1 MYVVSFLFERDRQ
14 IGMEEG
20 LVDWKE
26 YYLNVELYNT
36 DLEKRIYVG
45 FFKEGKGENH
55 LAPGTA
61 EEDLQSFAQ
70 KVSTHFILL
79 IITYPLECYS
89 KFNSIQ
95 VLL

>member
-1 MYVVSFLFERDRQ
+1 MAGDIIGFTNERR
-14 IGMEEG
+14 
-20 LVDWKE
+20 
-26 YYLNVELYNT
+26 
-36 DLEKRIYVG
+36 R
-45 FFKEGKGENH
+45 KEGKGENH

-61 EEDLQSFAQ
+61 EEDLQFFAQ

-79 IITYPLECYS
+79 IIMYPLECYS